1 MKRGYAKSAAGVL
14 ILVVYLFPIYWMVST
29 SLKTSGKVFSVPPQ
43 LVPSPV
49 VLDSYLDA
57 ALTEPAV
64 LRGLLNSTVISVGTL
79 LLTLVIGVP
88 AAYGL
93 ARLRLAFT
101 LLVSLTFLVAQ
112 MLPSIN
118 VALPIFVIFS
128 QLGLVNSYLGL
139 ILANTAFSLSF
150 TVIVL
155 RPYFYSVPESLV
167 DAARVDGCSRLGAFL
182 RVVLPLAR
190 PGLVTAGALAFVGT
204 WGEFVFG
211 LTLTT
216 SDQMQPITVVLNR
229 FIGQYETQW
238 NDLMAVATIAAL
250 PIIVLF
256 IALQRFIVSGLTTGA
271 TKD

>member
-1 MKRGYAKSAAGVL
+1 MRYRKSLAGVL
-14 ILVVYLFPIYWMVST
+14 ILLVYLFPIYWMVST
-29 SLKTSGKVFSVPPQ
+29 SLKTSGNVFSAPPD
-43 LVPSPV
+43 LIPSPAT
-49 VLDSYLDA
+49 LASYTDA
-57 ALTEPAV
+57 ALAEPAV
-64 LRGLLNSTVISVGTL
+64 LRGLWNSAVISVGTL
-79 LLTLVIGVP
+79 LLTLIIGVP

-93 ARLRLAFT
+93 ARLRLRFT

-128 QLGLVNSYLGL
+128 RFGLVDSYLGL

-155 RPYFYSVPESLV
+155 RPYFFSVPESLV
-167 DAARVDGCSRLGAFL
+167 DAARVDGCGRLGAFL

-190 PGLVTAGALAFVGT
+190 PGLIAAAALSFVGT

-216 SDQMQPITVVLNR
+216 SEQMQPVTVVLNK
-229 FIGQYETQW
+229 FIGQYETRW

-250 PIIVLF
+250 PVIVLF
-256 IALQRFIVSGLTTGA
+256 IALQRFVVSGLTSGA